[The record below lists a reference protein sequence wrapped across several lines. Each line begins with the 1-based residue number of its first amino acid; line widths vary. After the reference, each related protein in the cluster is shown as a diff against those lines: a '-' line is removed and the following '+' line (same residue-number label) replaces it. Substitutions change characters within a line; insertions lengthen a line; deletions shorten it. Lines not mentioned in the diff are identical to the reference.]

1 MLFHDEASL
10 AWALAEAAT
19 PHLCAAE
26 RNAVH
31 VAIGVGDT
39 FAAIHCLITSA
50 ADNRIS
56 LPSALVHW
64 CTRWLDA
71 YAGHEDEWRLR
82 GLVEHVLAPLTR
94 VGERQPHPSGDRVP
108 CVGYPADGYR
118 PAIDRILVGV
128 DGSPASTAA
137 AVWAAGEAAMYNTEL
152 TIVHVPAASSDAATQ
167 MKSPAKPSRDNVTN
181 VAVAHGAEAID
192 DALDAVTKDVDPQ
205 PPRITRKLRIGPVV
219 PTLWEFTQEGA
230 RMIVLGRHSR
240 GNSRRA
246 ALGSVTDEMLQT
258 ARCPVTVVPH
268 EPVSQ
273 TQAGPAAV
281 VVGINASP
289 ASQLAIAVAFDEAA
303 RRKTLLVAVHAVTP
317 THLWSTSGKNAVTR
331 EAEYVCTHALADWQL
346 RYPNVDV
353 RRVVTRDD
361 PVQAL
366 LKHSRHAQLVV
377 VGGGRSSVIAKPFD
391 GVSSAVAQACRIP
404 VIVARRKPSV
414 CQPETIGDLRK
425 TGRSRQFR

>member
-1 MLFHDEASL
+1 M
-10 AWALAEAAT
+10 
-19 PHLCAAE
+19 
-26 RNAVH
+26 
-31 VAIGVGDT
+31 
-39 FAAIHCLITSA
+39 
-50 ADNRIS
+50 
-56 LPSALVHW
+56 
-64 CTRWLDA
+64 
-71 YAGHEDEWRLR
+71 
-82 GLVEHVLAPLTR
+82 
-94 VGERQPHPSGDRVP
+94 
-108 CVGYPADGYR
+108 
-118 PAIDRILVGV
+118 DRILVGV

-192 DALDAVTKDVDPQ
+192 DALSSRRASLASCALDRLCRRCGSSLK
-205 PPRITRKLRIGPVV
+205 K
-219 PTLWEFTQEGA
+219 GA